1 MAEERSPKASTPAG
15 TTPGRPAPRADE
27 PWRAEAEARPDL
39 EGVRVVS
46 EDVGSLPVPR
56 TIQEERAGK
65 PLPRALQRAVPPR
78 SGRPATGPAP
88 AGEPTREE
96 EARLRRTLPH
106 AARTPEELGR
116 ALSRAGQEG
125 VRDPQAGR
133 EAGPPL
139 PGEPGYHGDT

>member
-1 MAEERSPKASTPAG
+1 MAEERSPKASTTAG
-15 TTPGRPAPRADE
+15 AIPGQPAPEVDRR
-27 PWRAEAEARPDL
+27 RAEAGEVRPDL
-39 EGVRVVS
+39 EGIRVAS

-56 TIQEERAGK
+56 AIREEREGK
-65 PLPRALQRAVPPR
+65 PLARALRRAAPPKPPPPP
-78 SGRPATGPAP
+78 S
-88 AGEPTREE
+88 TREE

-125 VRDPQAGR
+125 LRDPQRGH

-139 PGEPGYHGDT
+139 PGEPGYHGDD